1 MNTGRILVVDDS
13 DSIRNVLQMN
23 FEWLGYE
30 GICANDGE
38 EALRMVSMDPP
49 DLIILDVMMPR
60 FNGYQ
65 VCRSLKADPRLK
77 EIPVIFLTAK
87 DQKEDR
93 FWGKDCGADEYLTK
107 PFSAAKLERVIERLL
122 EEKEKRNSVGDIT
135 ARAQAYR
142 ARGVDCSVVTFSMD
156 RKALGVFRQ
165 KYGEIRFQEVLE
177 AARRSI
183 EEVLREELPEFMV
196 EVSGEGVFRAVL
208 PCPPEKSAYLTGR
221 ISVQADLTLR
231 SFYNREDAERGYVV
245 TRANVSGVE
254 MHVPLLALEST
265 RSGESHSL

>member
-13 DSIRNVLQMN
+13 DNIRNVLQMN

-30 GICANDGE
+30 VVCATDGE
-38 EALRMVSMDPP
+38 EALRLVAEEPP

-77 EIPVIFLTAK
+77 DIPVIFLTAK

-122 EEKEKRNSVGDIT
+122 EERERRASMGDIT
-135 ARAQAYR
+135 ARVQAYR
-142 ARGVDCSVVTFSMD
+142 ARGAECSVVTFRMD

-165 KYGEIRFQEVLE
+165 KYGEIRFREALE
-177 AARRSI
+177 AVRSSI
-183 EEVLREELPEFMV
+183 DGVLRSDLPEFMV
-196 EVSGEGVFRAVL
+196 EVGGEGVFRAVL
-208 PCPPEKSAYLTGR
+208 PCNQDRTDTLIGR

-231 SFYNREDAERGYVV
+231 GFYSKEDAERGYVV
-245 TRANVSGVE
+245 TRANASGVE
-254 MHVPLLALEST
+254 MHVPLLALET
-265 RSGESHSL
+265 ATAVEAPRA